1 MASLS
6 GSAGKPSMVI
16 VDDFEDKRTVRPR
29 AWKANIDKDKVI
41 RLRAQGLSLPVLA
54 ERFGLHKKTI
64 AKILAKESA
73 TKSEKN
79 LQRGQ
84 TFFCS
89 R

>member
-1 MASLS
+1 VASLS

-64 AKILAKESA
+64 AKMNA